1 MDTLFYFQEPDP
13 PVTGYGILFGF
24 EVLHYRAKDYL
35 PEDLI
40 QPGKYDSKN
49 NLKIK

>member
-24 EVLHYRAKDYL
+24 EVLHYRGQRL
-35 PEDLI
+35 FTGGP
-40 QPGKYDSKN
+40 DSTRKIR
-49 NLKIK
+49 LKK